1 LGESRKA
8 FMVRAVGRY
17 TLEIVQ
23 SLGDVALFVGR
34 SFRMAVGSR
43 KLGRRVVRA
52 MFEQGARCLPVILIV
67 GLFTG
72 LVLGLQG
79 YYVLNRF
86 GSESLLGTLVSL
98 SIVRE
103 LGPVLAALMLVGQ
116 AGSALAAE
124 LGIQRNTEQIAAL
137 ETMGVSSH
145 AYLVAPRLIAALMVF
160 PMQTALFCCVG
171 LWGGSLSGSVLL
183 GLEPGIYWSAVE
195 RAVELVDV
203 RECLTKAVTFGFLTM
218 TLCAYHGFNAHRS
231 RAGTGARAVSA
242 STTRAVVQS
251 SIIVLAA
258 DYVITSFL
266 I

>member
-1 LGESRKA
+1 
-8 FMVRAVGRY
+8 MVRSVGRH
-17 TLEIVQ
+17 TLSIIQ
-23 SLGDVALFVGR
+23 ALGDFALFTGR
-34 SFRMAVGSR
+34 AFGSALGSR
-43 KLGRRVVRA
+43 KLWRRVVRA
-52 MFEQGARCLPVILIV
+52 MFEQGVRCLPVILIV

-79 YYVLNRF
+79 YHVLNRF
-86 GSESLLGTLVSL
+86 GSEGLLGTLVSL

-137 ETMGVSSH
+137 ETMGISSH
-145 AYLVAPRLIAALMVF
+145 AYLVAPRLIAALVVY
-160 PMQTALFCCVG
+160 PMQTALFCCIG

-195 RAVELVDV
+195 RAVNSPDV
-203 RECLTKAVTFGFLTM
+203 RECLLKAVTFGLLTVA
-218 TLCAYHGFNAHRS
+218 LCAYHGFHAHRCKS
-231 RAGTGARAVSA
+231 GTGARAVSA

-251 SIIVLAA
+251 CIIVLAA
-258 DYVITSFL
+258 DYVITSLL